1 MISYYLRL
9 ASKSF
14 RRTPGLTTL
23 MICAIALGIGAC
35 IVTLTVYH
43 AMSGNPIWW
52 KSRVLYAVTMDSW
65 DPAEPAD
72 PDHPALPPFQ
82 LTYRDAA
89 YLMSSDIPRHKAMM
103 AELLGMLNGAP
114 GQKAPVPIMTRATT
128 ADFFPMFDV
137 PFEYGGGWDAA
148 ADQGPQPVIVLSQKY
163 NERLFGGRD
172 SVGQTI
178 LWNGR
183 QFRVIGVLK
192 DWQPTPKF
200 YDLNEGPFAQPDDA
214 YVPFNWTRTLQE
226 LPAGHS
232 ADWEA
237 NVPSTYSGYLASEA
251 VWIEMWVELPTA
263 ASRDRMLSFMNSYWS
278 AQHKA
283 GRFQRPLNNH
293 LTNVGDWLRVNG
305 VVSSDTSILLRL
317 AFAFL
322 AVCLI
327 NTIGILLAKF
337 LKRSAV
343 TGLLRALGASRRQI
357 FWQHL
362 VEVGTIAAAGAVFG
376 LVIGAIGL
384 KAVQILYAAAS
395 TGDTGDSSYTS
406 LAHFDVVGIAWA
418 LALAALS
425 TVAAG
430 LYPAWTVG
438 RLPPSRYLKS
448 Q

>member
-1 MISYYLRL
+1 MIAYYLRL
-9 ASKSF
+9 ASKSL
-14 RRTPGLTTL
+14 RRTPGLTAL
-23 MICAIALGIGAC
+23 MVFAIALGIGAC

-52 KSRVLYAVTMDSW
+52 KGNMLYAVTMDSW
-65 DPAEPAD
+65 DPAQPAD
-72 PDHPALPPFQ
+72 TDHPALAPSQ
-82 LTYRDAA
+82 LTYRDAS
-89 YLMSSDIPRHKAMM
+89 YLMTSDIPRRKAMM
-103 AELLGMLNGAP
+103 TELLGMLSGAP
-114 GQKAPVPIMTRATT
+114 GQKTPVPAMTRATSG
-128 ADFFPMFDV
+128 DFFPMFDV

-148 ADQGPQPVIVLSQKY
+148 ADRGPQPVIVLSHEY

-178 LWNGR
+178 QWNGR
-183 QFRVIGVLK
+183 QFRVIGVLGP
-192 DWQPTPKF
+192 WQPTPKF
-200 YDLNEGPFAQPDDA
+200 YDLNEGAFSLADNA

-232 ADWEA
+232 SDWEA
-237 NVPSTYSGYLASEA
+237 DSPGTYSAYLASEA

-263 ASRDRMLSFMNSYWS
+263 ASRDRMLSFMNSYWA
-278 AQHKA
+278 AQRKA

-293 LTNVGDWLRVNG
+293 LTNVGEWLKING

-337 LKRSAV
+337 LKRSTV

-357 FWQHL
+357 FLQHL
-362 VEVGTIAAAGAVFG
+362 IEVGAIASAGAAAGLAV
-376 LVIGAIGL
+376 GAMGL

-395 TGDTGDSSYTS
+395 NGDAGGSNYTA
-406 LAHFDVVGIAWA
+406 LAHFDPVGVAWA

>member
-1 MISYYLRL
+1 VISYYLRL

-14 RRTPGLTTL
+14 GRTPGLTTL
-23 MICAIALGIGAC
+23 MVCAIALGIGAC

-52 KSRVLYAVTMDSW
+52 KNNVLYAVTMDSW
-65 DPAEPAD
+65 DPAQPAD
-72 PDHPALPPFQ
+72 TDHPALAPSQ
-82 LTYRDAA
+82 LTYRDAT
-89 YLMSSDIPRHKAMM
+89 YLMSSDIPRRKAMM
-103 AELLGMLNGAP
+103 TVLLGMLNGAP
-114 GQKAPVPIMTRATT
+114 GQTTPVPTMTRATT
-128 ADFFPMFDV
+128 GDFFPMFDP

-148 ADQGPQPVIVLSQKY
+148 ADREPAPVIVLSHEY

-178 LWNGR
+178 QWNGR

-200 YDLNEGPFAQPDDA
+200 YDLNEGAFAQADNA

-232 ADWEA
+232 NDWEA
-237 NVPSTYSGYLASEA
+237 NSPGTYPGYLASEA

-263 ASRDRMLSFMNSYWS
+263 ASRNRMLSFMNSYWA
-278 AQHKA
+278 AQRRA

-293 LTNVGDWLRVNG
+293 LTNVSEWLKING

-362 VEVGTIAAAGAVFG
+362 VEVGAIACAGAAAGLIV
-376 LVIGAIGL
+376 GALGL

-395 TGDTGDSSYTS
+395 SGDAGASNYTA
-406 LAHFDVVGIAWA
+406 LAHFDVVGVAWA